1 MHTIQFCLGDWVSG
15 NRNQVNTVS
24 RSGSIG
30 KIVSQVSS
38 IDTHGLSVGQATN
51 IIPIY
56 FLISKTGPSVSSTL
70 DQELFHGST
79 LGSSEQ
85 QLSGIGIVE
94 VNWPGCVLGFLVE
107 CSLFKV
113 SRVFSVMS
121 IMIADLICL
130 LSVAS
135 PPKIGLN
142 RTTEE
147 ATNYVSTC
155 IQNKT

>member
-1 MHTIQFCLGDWVSG
+1 M
-15 NRNQVNTVS
+15 
-24 RSGSIG
+24 
-30 KIVSQVSS
+30 SS

-94 VNWPGCVLGFLVE
+94 VNWPGCVFGFLVE

-142 RTTEE
+142 RTT
-147 ATNYVSTC
+147 YVRRQKRGNNELCEHIHKYARRRRSNT
-155 IQNKT
+155 QHNHTTL